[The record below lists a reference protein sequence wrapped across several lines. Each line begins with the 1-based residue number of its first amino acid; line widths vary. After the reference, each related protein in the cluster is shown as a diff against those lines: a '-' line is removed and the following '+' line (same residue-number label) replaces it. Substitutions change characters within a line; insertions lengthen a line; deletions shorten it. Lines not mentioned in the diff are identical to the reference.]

1 MRNSFNFKNPKSIT
15 VIDSNALQEKY
26 IKVNYR
32 YWYWEYNMDSSRLKV
47 EFLHSPAVWLTKLP
61 ESFFILNVQIPVYW
75 FNASKSFKRKP
86 IYDRNYID
94 WEAKTPNVIN
104 IKVNKDGSHLYFTF
118 SEEVK
123 NYAGDEIINIY
134 TSMKGFCTE
143 FKELLKSAKTCNW
156 GEINSLLKSIDCRL
170 TTYSRDFF
178 TTIKVNEPVITC
190 RYPEMI
196 YDYEIPNIN
205 IPTDVPF

>member
-1 MRNSFNFKNPKSIT
+1 MQYAN
-15 VIDSNALQEKY
+15 KY
-26 IKVNYR
+26 
-32 YWYWEYNMDSSRLKV
+32 L
-47 EFLHSPAVWLTKLP
+47 
-61 ESFFILNVQIPVYW
+61 
-75 FNASKSFKRKP
+75 
-86 IYDRNYID
+86 YIVH
-94 WEAKTPNVIN
+94 W
-104 IKVNKDGSHLYFTF
+104 
-118 SEEVK
+118 VK
-123 NYAGDEIINIY
+123 HEIINIY